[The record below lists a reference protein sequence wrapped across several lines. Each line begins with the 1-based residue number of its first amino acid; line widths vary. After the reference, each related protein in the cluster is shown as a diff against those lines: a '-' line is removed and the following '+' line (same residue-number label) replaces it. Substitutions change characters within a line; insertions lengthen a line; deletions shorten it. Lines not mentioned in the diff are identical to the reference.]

1 MEKYPLEIVI
11 PIYNEGE
18 KVINL
23 LIQFQNIIKT
33 KFKVLLC
40 YDLDDDDIFL
50 YKDKLKIFLDSLP
63 KPEGE
68 PDKTKDAPA
77 TKMPTNAPKPEG
89 ENK

>member
-33 KFKVLLC
+33 RFKVLLC
-40 YDLDDDDIFL
+40 YDLDNDDIFL
-50 YKDKLKIFLDSLP
+50 YKDKI
-63 KPEGE
+63 
-68 PDKTKDAPA
+68 
-77 TKMPTNAPKPEG
+77 
-89 ENK
+89 

>member
-40 YDLDDDDIFL
+40 YDLDNDDIFL
-50 YKDKLKIFLDSLP
+50 YKDKNLELNDLI
-63 KPEGE
+63 
-68 PDKTKDAPA
+68 
-77 TKMPTNAPKPEG
+77 
-89 ENK
+89 